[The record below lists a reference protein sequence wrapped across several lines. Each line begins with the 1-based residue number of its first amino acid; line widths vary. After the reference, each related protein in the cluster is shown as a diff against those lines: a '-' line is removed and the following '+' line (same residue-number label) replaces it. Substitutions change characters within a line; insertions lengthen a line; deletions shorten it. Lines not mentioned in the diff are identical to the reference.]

1 MSKKNLNSI
10 FFSRSND
17 FCPFCVEFDKKKKK
31 NYENFNSARQPTR
44 KFLASGH
51 DARAFKNESNKI
63 GTPIAC
69 HVSCLAENRTFK
81 RIS

>member
-1 MSKKNLNSI
+1 MPVNQ
-10 FFSRSND
+10 
-17 FCPFCVEFDKKKKK
+17 PA
-31 NYENFNSARQPTR
+31 NF
-44 KFLASGH
+44 LH

>member
-1 MSKKNLNSI
+1 MIFVHFVSNLI
-10 FFSRSND
+10 
-17 FCPFCVEFDKKKKK
+17 KKKKK

>member
-1 MSKKNLNSI
+1 MVMI
-10 FFSRSND
+10 M
-17 FCPFCVEFDKKKKK
+17 V
-31 NYENFNSARQPTR
+31 
-44 KFLASGH
+44 SGH

-69 HVSCLAENRTFK
+69 HVSCLAENRTFM

>member
-17 FCPFCVEFDKKKKK
+17 FCPFSVEFDKKK
-31 NYENFNSARQPTR
+31 NCENFNSARQPTR

>member
-17 FCPFCVEFDKKKKK
+17 FCPFCVEFDKKKRIVRTW
-31 NYENFNSARQPTR
+31 SVVMIMV
-44 KFLASGH
+44 SGH

-69 HVSCLAENRTFK
+69 HVSCLAENRTFM

>member
-10 FFSRSND
+10 FFLAQMIFVHFVSNL
-17 FCPFCVEFDKKKKK
+17 KKKK
-31 NYENFNSARQPTR
+31 NCENFNSARQPTR

-69 HVSCLAENRTFK
+69 HVSCLAENRTFM

>member
-1 MSKKNLNSI
+1 MIFVHFVSNLI
-10 FFSRSND
+10 
-17 FCPFCVEFDKKKKK
+17 KKK
-31 NYENFNSARQPTR
+31 NCENFNSARQPTR

-69 HVSCLAENRTFK
+69 HVSCLAENRTFM

>member
-10 FFSRSND
+10 FFLAQMIFVHFVSNLI
-17 FCPFCVEFDKKKKK
+17 KKK
-31 NYENFNSARQPTR
+31 NCENFNSARQPTR

-69 HVSCLAENRTFK
+69 HVSCLAENRPFM